1 MKLMSLEF
9 PLSTQIMTPVRLVTG
24 GICALAGFDLD
35 DAEDCKVCVTES
47 LLLLLHRGGTNVRVC
62 FEQED
67 GGLKI
72 SFEAEHNGDKQEKP
86 AEEEIS
92 VALLNALVSDLNI
105 STKEQLMSISF
116 GIGKL

>member
-1 MKLMSLEF
+1 MKVMSLEF
-9 PLSTQIMTPVRLVTG
+9 QLSIEIMTPVRLVTG

-47 LLLLLHRGGTNVRVC
+47 LLLLLHRGGKNVQVS
-62 FEQED
+62 FERED

-72 SFEAEHNGDKQEKP
+72 SFCAEGDGEKQEKP

-92 VALLNALVSDLNI
+92 VALLNALVSDLTIN
-105 STKEQLMSISF
+105 TKDTMMNISF

>member
-1 MKLMSLEF
+1 MKLMSMEF
-9 PLSTQIMTPVRLVTG
+9 PLSTEIMTPVRLVTG
-24 GICALAGFDLD
+24 GICALSGFDLD

-47 LLLLLHRGGTNVRVC
+47 LLLLSRRGGKNVQVC
-62 FEQED
+62 FEQEE

-72 SFEAEHNGDKQEKP
+72 SFEAEGDGKKQEKP

-92 VALLNALVSDLNI
+92 VALLSALVSNLEI
-105 STKEQLMSISF
+105 STKEKIMSISF